1 MRVGI
6 PEERRA
12 KSEGREIFFLSLV
25 LLVFTYSFPPPQASA
40 QENNDYEQLI
50 ERNLELRGKL
60 KAMEEKYTAIENE
73 RNVLILHVRNLQEEK
88 RRLADSIG
96 ERGEEQIHYP
106 ELKAAFG
113 EVGKE
118 LSITVQERDVL
129 KKDILLLKKQKEA
142 GEERIRTLESEK
154 VDLAGELNTIKVLFK
169 DAQDKSMAV
178 LTGLE
183 TEKANLSEQINRI
196 KEAFEKEK
204 ADILAQGQKAV
215 GEAKAEGRKESAVA
229 LRDLEQ
235 EKERL
240 AAQIKGAQEAFEREK
255 KKTIQALKDKNEK
268 LTGEIKVLKMAFE
281 KEKQDL
287 LAREKKAA
295 QEAAKTLENVQGENK
310 TLANEMKGMKTI
322 FEKEKNDWRAEKEKQ
337 TQTMDEQREGFLR
350 EINEMKKAHE
360 ENQSVLGGQFQ
371 EAQEKS
377 RQLEKEFAI
386 KHAFYQAQEEQLKA
400 EHQNLVAAYEGLKGD
415 VRQLTQERQTLD
427 ERLQKMSQGK
437 KAAEKKARQSQ
448 EKLKSV
454 RADLK
459 VKQKLLAKRNKVS
472 STEKRQWEKKIAGLT
487 KGKKAVEK
495 KRRDAPVAPQGTET
509 KVKALADK
517 QSLDIHYNLALA
529 YHKTKMYKEEEQEYL
544 KCLKIDPDDAYVH
557 YNLAILYDDK
567 FNDNAK
573 AIRHY
578 RKYLDLSPLGEDTE
592 NVKVWMLH
600 AEQDFRLGKQLR

>member
-1 MRVGI
+1 MLDLPPAYSEVNDNGNY
-6 PEERRA
+6 EE
-12 KSEGREIFFLSLV
+12 LV
-25 LLVFTYSFPPPQASA
+25 Q
-40 QENNDYEQLI
+40 
-50 ERNLELRGKL
+50 RNLELRHKL
-60 KAMEEKYTAIENE
+60 KAMDEKYTALENE

-88 RRLADSIG
+88 KRLADSIG

-113 EVGKE
+113 EVSKE
-118 LSITVQERDVL
+118 LGIVAQERDVL
-129 KKDILLLKKQKEA
+129 KKEFLPLKKWQEE
-142 GEERIRTLESEK
+142 GIERIKTLESEK
-154 VDLAGELNTIKVLFK
+154 AGLAGELNKMDVLFK
-169 DAQDKSMAV
+169 ESQEKSTSV
-178 LTGLE
+178 LTGIE

-215 GEAKAEGRKESAVA
+215 GEAKAEGRKESEAVLKA
-229 LRDLEQ
+229 LEQ

-255 KKTIQALKDKNEK
+255 KKIIQALRDENEK
-268 LTGEIKVLKMAFE
+268 LAGEIKVLKMAFE
-281 KEKQDL
+281 QEKQGL
-287 LAREKKAA
+287 LAREKKAV
-295 QEAAKTLENVQGENK
+295 QEAAKTLENVQGENQM
-310 TLANEMKGMKTI
+310 LANEMKGMKTI
-322 FEKEKNDWRAEKEKQ
+322 FEKEKNDWRAEREKQ
-337 TQTMDEQREGFLR
+337 TKTMDEQEQGFLH
-350 EINEMKKAHE
+350 EINEAKKTCE

-377 RQLEKEFAI
+377 RQLEKEIAI
-386 KHAFYQAQEEQLKA
+386 KHAFYQAQEEQSKA
-400 EHQNLVAAYEGLKGD
+400 EHQNLAAAYEGLKGD
-415 VRQLTQERQTLD
+415 VRQLTRERQTLD

-459 VKQKLLAKRNKVS
+459 AKQKLLAKKNKTS
-472 STEKRQWEKKIAGLT
+472 SAEKRQWEKKIAGLT
-487 KGKKAVEK
+487 KEKEAVEK
-495 KRRDAPVAPQGTET
+495 KRRDAAVTPQGTET
-509 KVKALADK
+509 KVKAPAEK

-557 YNLAILYDDK
+557 YNLAVLYDDK

-573 AIRHY
+573 AVRHY

-592 NVKVWMLH
+592 KVKVWMLH